1 MTTKA
6 TSLRLPEDQA
16 ADLAVAA
23 RADGMKMSEV
33 VRIAIDKHIA
43 ERRSDP
49 DFQKRLKGLLEQD
62 RETLERLRGAG

>member
-16 ADLAVAA
+16 TDLAVAA

-43 ERRSDP
+43 ERPSP
-49 DFQKRLKGLLEQD
+49 
-62 RETLERLRGAG
+62 AS

>member
-6 TSLRLPEDQA
+6 TSLRLVETQA
-16 ADLAVAA
+16 AELAVAA

-49 DFQKRLKGLLEQD
+49 DFQNRLKRLMEED
-62 RETLERLRGAG
+62 RETLERLRGE